1 MVCLYVCNFRSF
13 SHVARNLQFRKILQ
27 NGLVVTHSAAGAKG
41 PGLNSRV
48 ARAYL
53 RFNSRASTPAG
64 KQCLAMRCTVER
76 NCDRIM
82 QCS

>member
-1 MVCLYVCNFRSF
+1 MINV
-13 SHVARNLQFRKILQ
+13 HG
-27 NGLVVTHSAAGAKG
+27 GLVVTHSAAGTNG
-41 PGLNSRV
+41 PGFNSSI

-53 RFNSRASTPAG
+53 RFNYRASTLAG
-64 KQCLAMRCTVER
+64 NQGLAMRCTVAT